1 MKLTTLCYIEKDDK
15 LLMLYRNKKENDQSN
30 GKWLGVGGKL
40 EKGESPDD
48 CVLREVKEETGLTL
62 TDYRLRG
69 MVTFISDVWD
79 DEMMFLY
86 SGYDYEGELDLN
98 CSEGELKWISKDDIM
113 DLSLWEGDR
122 IFLKELLGD
131 SNNINIKLV
140 YQDDKLVDWIKY

>member
-98 CSEGELKWISKDDIM
+98 CSEGELKWIPKDDIM

-122 IFLKELLGD
+122 IFLRELLGD